1 MGAANPCQ
9 RRNRDDAQNK
19 VALESAYMHDG
30 PQGSAWCE
38 ANSLDICSEGEEH
51 IFKGKAA
58 LLSTAQAPTTMAA
71 MEKLNSGFI
80 DCPDGFCIVHSM
92 TRGRYI
98 LLWAEGMQRPAMQSL
113 GMDYEV
119 SRINEKKRRA
129 AAKGE
134 YVVAVDRTG
143 GATLGAQCE
152 PDGWSLMIRGL
163 VDGGLM
169 CQWNEANPNAV
180 VAVDDRI
187 VEVNGI
193 RSSSDAL
200 IDELKQAKPHVI
212 CLLSAKLA
220 QPIARVE
227 APLPR
232 VHVEVEREMLPVRE
246 VRLSC
251 DADDRGLRAEQDEAM
266 EFEIAIDKTCGTSLG
281 LGARP
286 DDSVLVVDTVKDG
299 LVAAWNEANP
309 ACQVQH
315 GDRVVEINGVHG
327 SADGLI
333 AQCRENKVLKI
344 RLLRDT
350 GPASEL

>member
-9 RRNRDDAQNK
+9 RRNRDEAQNK
-19 VALESAYMHDG
+19 VGLESAPMHDG

-51 IFKGKAA
+51 VFKGKAV
-58 LLSTAQAPTTMAA
+58 LLSTAQAPTTIAA

-98 LLWAEGMQRPAMQSL
+98 LLWAEGMQRTAMQSL

-152 PDGWSLMIRGL
+152 PDKWSLIIRGL
-163 VDGGLM
+163 VDSGLM

-180 VAVDDRI
+180 IAVDDRI
-187 VEVNGI
+187 VEVNGV
-193 RSSSDAL
+193 RGSSDAL

-212 CLLSAKLA
+212 CLLSAKPA
-220 QPIARVE
+220 APIATVE
-227 APLPR
+227 APRPQVQL
-232 VHVEVEREMLPVRE
+232 EVEREMLPERE

-251 DADDRGLRAEQDEAM
+251 DSDTALRAEQDEIM

-286 DDSVLVVDTVKDG
+286 DNNVLVVDTVKDG

-309 ACQVQH
+309 NCKVQH

-344 RLLRDT
+344 RLLRDI